1 MSTTPKPAGPKPKY
15 DCTKCPGYCCSY
27 DWIQASERDIK
38 RLAKHFGLTV
48 DVARERF
55 TKPADDGK
63 IRILRHRKDHVYKSN
78 CMFFDQKKR
87 QCTVYESRPWVCRA
101 YPTESKCGYFD
112 FLMWEREQQGDDD
125 FVPGLR

>member
-1 MSTTPKPAGPKPKY
+1 MSTAKPRAKY

-27 DWIQASERDIK
+27 DWIQVGERDIK
-38 RLAKHFGLTV
+38 RLAKHFGLTLE
-48 DVARERF
+48 VARERF
-55 TKPADDGK
+55 TKLADDGK

-87 QCTVYESRPWVCRA
+87 QCGVYEARPSLCRA
-101 YPTESKCGYFD
+101 YPAEGKCGYYD